1 MTILTVTAKGQVTL
15 RKDQLQQ
22 LGIEPGEKFEID
34 KLPDGR
40 ISVQAA
46 RSTGSIDDFVGLLAG
61 KSRKIAT
68 LDEID
73 EAIAA
78 GWAGEE

>member
-1 MTILTVTAKGQVTL
+1 VSWH
-15 RKDQLQQ
+15 
-22 LGIEPGEKFEID
+22 LGIEPGEKIEID

-46 RSTGSIDDFVGLLAG
+46 RSTGSIDDFIGLLAG

-73 EAIAA
+73 EAIAG